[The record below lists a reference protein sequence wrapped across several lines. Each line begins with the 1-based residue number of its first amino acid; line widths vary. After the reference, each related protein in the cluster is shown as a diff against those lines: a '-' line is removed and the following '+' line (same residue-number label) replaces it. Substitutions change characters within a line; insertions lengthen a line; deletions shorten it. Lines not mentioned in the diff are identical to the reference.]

1 MDFIFTDFFI
11 KALAAAVFTGIAC
24 GIIGVWVYL
33 LNIPFVGVAMAHTAF
48 AGAVIGLFIGINPV
62 ALAIVF
68 CVIASLCIGPVA
80 EKGNFSVNIS
90 TGILFSF
97 MLGLAF
103 VFMAKLKR
111 DTSEALSLMWGS
123 ILTIN
128 FNEVIIL
135 GVIALI
141 VLIFLI
147 IFRKGIIAVIYN
159 RQIAFACGIP
169 EKFIFY
175 GLLILCAL
183 TVSVNIKTIGGLLIY
198 SLITI
203 PAAAAAQFS
212 SNLKGMYLV
221 SVIFAIGSCI
231 TGLFVSYFLD
241 LPAGASIILV
251 TTLLFALSVFFNKK
265 IRGINEK
272 RIF

>member
-1 MDFIFTDFFI
+1 MDFIANEFFI
-11 KALAAAVFTGIAC
+11 KALIAAIFTGVAC
-24 GIIGVWVYL
+24 GIMGVWVYL

-62 ALAIVF
+62 IAAIVL
-68 CVIASLCIGPVA
+68 CIAAALVIGPVA

-103 VFMAKLKR
+103 LFMAKLKS

-128 FNEVIIL
+128 YFEVLLLGTVAAII
-135 GVIALI
+135 
-141 VLIFLI
+141 LIFLVV
-147 IFRKGIIAVIYN
+147 FRKGIIAVIYN
-159 RQIAFACGIP
+159 RQISAASGIP

-175 GLLILCAL
+175 SLLILCAL
-183 TVSVNIKTIGGLLIY
+183 TVSINIKTIGGLLIY

-203 PAAAAAQFS
+203 PAAAASQFS
-212 SNLKGMYLV
+212 KNLKSMYFISV
-221 SVIFAIGSCI
+221 SFAISSCVV
-231 TGLFVSYFLD
+231 GLFVSYFFD

-251 TTLLFALSVFFNKK
+251 TTSLFILSFILNKK
-265 IRGINEK
+265 IVRKI
-272 RIF
+272 